1 MWSAAATIEGNIG
14 RQIVERQL
22 INPKYYEQL
31 SAILQDLADER
42 KHGAEDYQK
51 LLERYKEIAKRVVR
65 PEEDERYP
73 ESIRMNAPLRALYDN
88 TGCDEHKAL
97 ALDEATRRS
106 LQHGW
111 RSDPTKTRRVKK
123 ALWGILRDEVEVEH
137 VFGIIEQQEEY

>member
-1 MWSAAATIEGNIG
+1 
-14 RQIVERQL
+14 
-22 INPKYYEQL
+22 
-31 SAILQDLADER
+31 
-42 KHGAEDYQK
+42 
-51 LLERYKEIAKRVVR
+51 
-65 PEEDERYP
+65 
-73 ESIRMNAPLRALYDN
+73 MNAPLRALYDN